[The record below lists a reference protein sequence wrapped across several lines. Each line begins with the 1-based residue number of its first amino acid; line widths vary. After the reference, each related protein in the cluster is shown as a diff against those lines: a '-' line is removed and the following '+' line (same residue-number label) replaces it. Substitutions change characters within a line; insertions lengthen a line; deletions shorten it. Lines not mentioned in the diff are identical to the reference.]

1 MREAINPSD
10 FPRPYF
16 AGEGLSVRN
25 ALDTCPTSPNFRAM
39 ISVQSTA
46 DTIHLNISR
55 AEVSD
60 ARLAQL
66 LRGLRL
72 ESAVA
77 GNGMTDAEADAIA
90 EEMKAGWWAR
100 NRDRFI
106 PPAASAE
113 A

>member
-1 MREAINPSD
+1 M
-10 FPRPYF
+10 
-16 AGEGLSVRN
+16 GEGPCATRIGHLPDL
-25 ALDTCPTSPNFRAM
+25 AITSRVM

-46 DTIHLNISR
+46 DTIHLNIPR

-77 GNGMTDAEADAIA
+77 GNSMTDAEADAIA
-90 EEMKAGWWAR
+90 EEMKADWWAR
-100 NRDRFI
+100 NRHRFI

>member
-1 MREAINPSD
+1 MREG
-10 FPRPYF
+10 F
-16 AGEGLSVRN
+16 AVRN
-25 ALDTCPTSPNFRAM
+25 ARWTSDRTRHNIDAM
-39 ISVQSTA
+39 ISVQSTVES
-46 DTIHLNISR
+46 IHLHIPR

-77 GNGMTDAEADAIA
+77 GNSMTDAEADAIA
-90 EEMKAGWWAR
+90 EEMKADWWAR
-100 NRDRFI
+100 NRHRFI

>member
-1 MREAINPSD
+1 
-10 FPRPYF
+10 
-16 AGEGLSVRN
+16 
-25 ALDTCPTSPNFRAM
+25 M
-39 ISVQSTA
+39 ISVQSTV
-46 DTIHLNISR
+46 DTIHLHIPR

-72 ESAVA
+72 EAAVA
-77 GNGMTDAEADAIA
+77 GNVMTDAEADAIA
-90 EEMKAGWWAR
+90 EEMKADWWTL

-106 PPAASAE
+106 PPGSSAG